1 MLWALV
7 SGIAAAQEA
16 APTPAVISADLILAE
31 DGLAT
36 GTGSVSIQLGDQRAE
51 GQRFVLDVASGTLL
65 LEEGTWHRAEGTVS
79 FSRAEIDLG
88 DLSGVLLNARYTGE
102 SFSASGRSLS
112 FVGEHFS
119 GEAVTVSVC
128 GCPEGAPQTWDVTA
142 RTVSV
147 KLDEIA
153 RFSGGWIR
161 VCERRLL
168 PVPIGAV
175 VLAPRRTGLL
185 PPAIGYGVDGL
196 QLTTPIFI
204 AAGTHA
210 DLTVSPAWRQER
222 GVRGLAEGRL
232 SLTDAEEVVLRGALG
247 DDLKEG
253 RWRGAGDLE
262 GTWTPGPV
270 RVGVD
275 AQRWSDLDYQSDYGG
290 DFLTRAAPWTES
302 LGVLGLPWVR
312 LESDTFQSAES
323 TTQRPLAGV
332 LSASGGRGAV
342 STWGQGRLDVFAE
355 GSDPAALSE
364 TALRSAAVGTIS
376 ASHRWNALQL
386 TGTAR
391 GQGVAW
397 SAAEPWALG
406 QAGVTA
412 MVPMWGDIGGLRHL
426 AAAGLTASVSGW
438 TAAASPRAPDESLP
452 DAIAVGPRIT
462 SRWIA
467 ARGVPISAVAGLPWT
482 PDGLRPEAAVRLQH
496 GAWSGRLQL
505 EDGLQVASAAW
516 SDAPGR
522 LTFSAVRTEDVGLGN
537 LSTTWWIPGVPI
549 AVGWRHLAD
558 LSQTLSA
565 GPLLRYRSPC
575 DCLDVSASAAWAADR
590 SLPDLGLQVQVR

>member
-31 DGLAT
+31 DGIAT
-36 GTGSVSIQLGDQRAE
+36 GTGSVSIQLGEQRAE
-51 GQRFVLDVASGTLL
+51 GQRFVLDVASGSLL
-65 LEEGTWHRAEGTVS
+65 LEEGAWHRPEGTVR

-88 DLSGVLLNARYTGE
+88 DLSGVLLSARYTGE
-102 SFSASGRSLS
+102 SFTASGESLS
-112 FVGEHFS
+112 FVGEHLT

-147 KLDEIA
+147 TLDEIA

-168 PVPIGAV
+168 PVPFGAV

-196 QLTTPIFI
+196 QVTTPVFI
-204 AAGTHA
+204 AAGAHTN
-210 DLTVSPAWRQER
+210 LTVSPAWRQER
-222 GVRGLAEGRL
+222 GVRGLAEGQV
-232 SLTDAEEVVLRGALG
+232 SLAESEEVVLRGALG

-262 GTWTPGPV
+262 GTWTPGPA

-275 AQRWSDLDYQSDYGG
+275 AQRWSDLDYQADYGG

-302 LGVLGLPWVR
+302 VGVLGLPWIR
-312 LESDTFQSAES
+312 LESDTFQSAER
-323 TTQRPLAGV
+323 TTQRPAAGV
-332 LSASGGRGAV
+332 LSTSGGRGAV

-364 TALRSAAVGTIS
+364 ATLRSAAAGTVS
-376 ASHRWNALQL
+376 ASHRWDALQL
-386 TGTAR
+386 TGTAT

-397 SAAEPWALG
+397 SGAEPWALG

-412 MVPMWGDIGGLRHL
+412 MVPVWGDVGSLRHL
-426 AAAGLTASVSGW
+426 AAAGLTASASGW
-438 TAAASPRAPDESLP
+438 TAAASPRTPDEVLP
-452 DAIAVGPRIT
+452 DTIAVGPRVT

-467 ARGVPISAVAGLPWT
+467 PRGVPVSAVAGLPWT
-482 PDGLRPEAAVRLQH
+482 PEGLRPEATVRLQH

-505 EDGLQVASAAW
+505 EERLQVVSAAW

-522 LTFSAVRTEDVGLGN
+522 LTLSAVRADDVTLGS
-537 LSTTWWIPGVPI
+537 LRTTWWLPGVPI